1 MSKEE
6 SFVVVTDVQS
16 VERMLTNAE
25 MDYEPQLSVHG
36 HIELIRTNG
45 VTFSFDSEGT
55 LENMGNSM
63 NDDLAE
69 RSYKGVF

>member
-1 MSKEE
+1 MSKEG

-25 MDYEPQLSVHG
+25 IDYETEMSVHG
-36 HIELIRTNG
+36 HIEIIRTNG
-45 VTFSFDSEGT
+45 VIFKFDDNGN

-69 RSYKGVF
+69 RSFKGVF